1 MKRIF
6 GFAFIALSIFLVG
19 LGLKFL
25 FFDSNVPDFVT
36 VQDCNVH
43 PENEGKYVMMIGKPT
58 YDGKIVTDPVFGV
71 RVRTAALKRI
81 VEMYQYQKNGPSDKP
96 YMTKGWSSRSEASFE
111 DRYGKRYSNPSF
123 PYRSEDFGGELSFN
137 NGTLKIDKDYA
148 PKFTYSSYVDFKDAY
163 PRSVLPVKKL
173 YNSRKLP
180 DGYVNRETYFYK
192 ASEGN
197 TVANI
202 LDSGNRRDA
211 LLPDKTTVHIGD
223 VRIYYKA
230 LSVKELPECTII
242 GKQVKG
248 VLIHDDRSKLV
259 DSRLSMDEIKKAYRT
274 SSRMA
279 CMGAFF
285 CALISFAIGMYIM
298 S

>member
-6 GFAFIALSIFLVG
+6 GLVFLAFSVFLVG
-19 LGLKFL
+19 LGFKFL
-25 FFDSNVPDFVT
+25 FFNSDAPDFVT

-58 YDGKIVTDPVFGV
+58 YDGKVIEDPVFGV
-71 RVRTAALKRI
+71 RVKTAALKRI
-81 VEMYQYQKNGPSDKP
+81 VEMYQYQKEGPSDKP
-96 YMTKGWSSRSEASFE
+96 YMTRGWSSKSEGAFE

-148 PKFTYSSYVDFKDAY
+148 PKFTYSSYVDFKDSY
-163 PRSVLPVKKL
+163 PRSILPVKKL
-173 YNSRKLP
+173 YSKKLP
-180 DGYVNRETYFYK
+180 DGYVNKEDYFYK

-197 TVANI
+197 AVANV
-202 LDSGNRRDA
+202 LDSGNRRDNLRNSKVA
-211 LLPDKTTVHIGD
+211 AHIGD
-223 VRIYYKA
+223 IRVSYKA
-230 LSVKELPECTII
+230 LSVKNLPECTII
-242 GKQVKG
+242 GKQVNG
-248 VLIHDDRSKLV
+248 VIIHDDRSKLV
-259 DSRLSMDEIKKAYRT
+259 DSSLSLDEIKKAYRT

-279 CMGAFF
+279 FMGSFI
-285 CALISFAIGMYIM
+285 CAMISFAIGMYIM

>member
-1 MKRIF
+1 MKRIL
-6 GFAFIALSIFLVG
+6 GLAFMAFSVFLVG
-19 LGLKFL
+19 LGFKFL
-25 FFDSNVPDFVT
+25 FFDSNAPDFVT

-58 YDGKIVTDPVFGV
+58 YDGKVVEDPVFGV
-71 RVRTAALKRI
+71 KVKTAALKRV
-81 VEMYQYQKNGPSDKP
+81 VEMYQYQKNGPADKP
-96 YMTKGWSSRSEASFE
+96 YMTRDWSGKSEGGFE

-148 PKFTYSSYVDFKDAY
+148 PKFTYSSYVDFKDSY
-163 PRSVLPVKKL
+163 PRSVVPVKKL
-173 YNSRKLP
+173 YSKKLP
-180 DGYVNRETYFYK
+180 AGYVNRGDYFYK

-197 TVANI
+197 TARNI
-202 LDSGNRRDA
+202 LDSGNRTDNFVNSKA
-211 LLPDKTTVHIGD
+211 AAHIGD
-223 VRIYYKA
+223 IRVSYKA
-230 LSVKELPECTII
+230 LSVKNLPECTII
-242 GKQVKG
+242 GKQVNG

-259 DSRLSMDEIKKAYRT
+259 DSRLSLDEIKKAYRT

-279 CMGAFF
+279 FMGSIV
-285 CALISFAIGMYIM
+285 CAIICFAIGMYIM